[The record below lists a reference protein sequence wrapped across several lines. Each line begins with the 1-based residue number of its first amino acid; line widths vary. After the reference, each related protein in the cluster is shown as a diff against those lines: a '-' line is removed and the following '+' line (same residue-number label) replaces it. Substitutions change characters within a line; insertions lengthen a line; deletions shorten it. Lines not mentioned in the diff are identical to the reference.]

1 MDSPP
6 SLFHDAIV
14 LLNTSSKRR
23 RSSLSTHTHY
33 QTSKAYKAT
42 HEPHLLNTRQGQ
54 KNKKKSPPPQTKMV
68 TTRAA
73 ATRASPAAPSPSPSP
88 AGGALEIDPVS
99 KARTIAHMNADH
111 RADLS
116 AILRRF
122 AGLSEAD
129 AADPE
134 LVDIDLAALSVRSAS
149 GAHAVPL
156 VPPMAAWA
164 DRRARLVDMT
174 TEARRA
180 LGIEAAAHAQHAPS
194 SSSSSPGGAG
204 SDSPAAP
211 RVAFYPPQGVGVVSF
226 TGVSLYFVSAA
237 FYFSGNL
244 VPGSAFWRL
253 IEAVHFPGGPE
264 FYTWL
269 VRMILLPVLGIHFF
283 EAFYLMGV
291 KRLPPR
297 GVPIGSAMWCLWVGC
312 TFLEGLPAW
321 QRFDQKVLGKQKRQ

>member
-1 MDSPP
+1 
-6 SLFHDAIV
+6 
-14 LLNTSSKRR
+14 
-23 RSSLSTHTHY
+23 
-33 QTSKAYKAT
+33 
-42 HEPHLLNTRQGQ
+42 
-54 KNKKKSPPPQTKMV
+54 MV

-73 ATRASPAAPSPSPSP
+73 ATRASPAAAAPPAPSP

-116 AILRRF
+116 AILRRY

-134 LVDIDLAALSVRSAS
+134 LLDLDLATLTVRCA
-149 GAHAVPL
+149 GAGAGATHVVPV
-156 VPPMAAWA
+156 VPPMATWA

-180 LGIEAAAHAQHAPS
+180 LGIEETKSEAQHSVSGSTSSAAAGGGGS
-194 SSSSSPGGAG
+194 SAG
-204 SDSPAAP
+204 LAP
-211 RVAFYPPQGVGVVSF
+211 RAATATSAPIVAFYPPEGAGIVSF

-237 FYFSGNL
+237 LYFSGHL
-244 VPGSAFWRL
+244 VPGSVFWRL

-264 FYTWL
+264 LYIWL
-269 VRMILLPVLGIHFF
+269 VRMILLPVLGIHIF

-291 KRLPPR
+291 KRLPRR
-297 GVPIGSAMWCLWVGC
+297 GVPVGSAMWCLWVGC

-321 QRFDQKVLGKQKRQ
+321 QRFDAKVLGKQKGQ